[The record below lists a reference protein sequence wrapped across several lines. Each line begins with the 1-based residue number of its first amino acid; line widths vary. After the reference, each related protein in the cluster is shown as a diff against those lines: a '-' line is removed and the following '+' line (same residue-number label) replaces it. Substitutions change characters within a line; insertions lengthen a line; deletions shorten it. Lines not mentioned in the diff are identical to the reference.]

1 MRYKITMQSLT
12 SLLQLIDHDH
22 RAQIEALVSDMESWP
37 DMILM
42 VHQFD
47 KQYTYASRQGKR
59 VLGHQATTWNVDF
72 LSAITHEDD
81 IFSVNEK
88 MYGYVIEASKPFYD
102 KEGPHIMKILGRLR
116 HASGHYVP
124 IEFSGVVLRYDSAGA
139 FQLGLGVYQDVSSR
153 TVNETLKR
161 KSEKFTRTIEDHLL
175 RIKSLYTQMHP
186 HTGNDAG
193 EWPVLNNP
201 GVSKIHIVGP
211 EQLAIK
217 VKHSIELQNILA
229 EHAPGNLSLTNI
241 ADIGVDNLAFAN
253 QVVQCIERRL
263 GDPEFTTE
271 RFARELN
278 MSRGNLYKKVTR
290 TFNMPPNDL
299 IKRMR
304 LDKAALLLRVT
315 DKSITHIAFDVGFTD
330 SSYFSKC
337 FCAMHGITPL
347 EYRKLK

>member
-1 MRYKITMQSLT
+1 MQSLT
-12 SLLQLIDHDH
+12 TLLQLIDHDH
-22 RAQIEALVSDMESWP
+22 RAEIEALVSDLESWP
-37 DMILM
+37 DMVLM
-42 VHQFD
+42 VHLFD
-47 KQYTYASRQGKR
+47 KQCTYTSHQGKR
-59 VLGHQATTWNVDF
+59 VLGHQATTWDVDF
-72 LSAITHEDD
+72 LSSITHEDD

-88 MYGYVIEASKPFYD
+88 MYGYMLEASKPFYD
-102 KEGPHIMKILGRLR
+102 KNGPHIMKILGRLR
-116 HASGHYVP
+116 HASGQYIP
-124 IEFSGVVLRYDSAGA
+124 IEFSGVVLRYGSSGA

-153 TVNETLKR
+153 AANESLKR

-175 RIKSLYTQMHP
+175 HIKNLYSQMHP
-186 HTGNDAG
+186 HTGASDRP
-193 EWPVLNNP
+193 ELNSP

-217 VKHSIELQNILA
+217 VKHSIEIQNILA

-241 ADIGVDNLAFAN
+241 AEMGADDLAFAT
-253 QVVQCIERRL
+253 QVVQCIERQL

-271 RFARELN
+271 RFASMLN

-304 LDKAALLLRVT
+304 LDKAALLLRTT
-315 DKSITHIAFDVGFTD
+315 DKSVTNIAFDVGFTD

-347 EYRKLK
+347 EFRKLK